1 MNSIS
6 WFTGASAAR
15 AIVALAIGLA
25 SASVAVAR
33 MTVPGTIPPGG
44 SGIVVSGGGGGLS
57 AEPDDP
63 FGKPVRPDGPILDE
77 RTATSIRFHWW
88 DLSSYEAGYEVYR
101 APAYGGPW
109 TRLAAWGP
117 YNGGAV
123 PMSYT
128 DPSVSRDTI
137 YYYKVRVYNQHGES
151 SAIQA
156 FSTPDGRGVSRLQLR
171 VRTANV
177 ADADTDDDVNV
188 SVKDYEPDGTWLDY
202 GRDDF
207 ERGDEFAYELLSPD
221 VTDLSDIHQIH
232 LLKPGTDGWCIA
244 NLALLVDGI
253 AVYEQH
259 FGETAATCRWLDDA
273 SGHQNHLTVGRA
285 TLRAHPLW
293 QAYAKPAATPLLSAA
308 ELADRIEAA
317 VGHAIHDD
325 VYVDKFPLYQGD
337 VDVSW
342 TGAALD
348 GERHVKLS
356 KSQTPD
362 AVHAEFELDVDTP
375 GPGGL
380 TGELSFDLRFT
391 GVCRTATEPAKILM
405 KLENARATA
414 DFDWT
419 VEAITLWLAN
429 LLEGGIADTIAGSL
443 PDFARTIVLDQP
455 VGGRTVKCVTILVN
469 ADGGVAFFPE
479 YEPAPTNGGTTAGSG
494 TVAGTGSTGTGTVG
508 TGIRGGGGGSAIR
521 K

>member
-1 MNSIS
+1 MNPRR
-6 WFTGASAAR
+6 WFNKAGAIR
-15 AIVALAIGLA
+15 AMIALALGLA
-25 SASVAVAR
+25 SASAAVAR

-44 SGIVVSGGGGGLS
+44 GAIIIGGGGGGLS
-57 AEPDDP
+57 TEPDDP

-88 DLSSYEAGYEVYR
+88 DLSSYESGYEVYR

-109 TRLAAWGP
+109 TKLAAWGP

-128 DPSVSRDTI
+128 DSSVGRDTL
-137 YYYKVRVYNQHGES
+137 YYYKVRVYNRYGES

-156 FSTPDGRGVSRLQLR
+156 FSTVDGRGVSRLQLR

-177 ADADTDDDVNV
+177 ADADTDDGVNV

-207 ERGDEFAYELLSPD
+207 ERGDEFSYELLSPD

-244 NLALLVDGI
+244 NLALLVDGVT
-253 AVYEQH
+253 VYEQH

-273 SGHQNHLTVGRA
+273 SGHQNYLTIGRA
-285 TLRAHPLW
+285 TLRAHPAW
-293 QAYAKPAATPLLSAA
+293 QAYAKPAATSLLSAA
-308 ELADRIEAA
+308 ELADRIEA
-317 VGHAIHDD
+317 GIGDAIHED

-337 VDVSW
+337 IDVSW
-342 TGAALD
+342 IDTALD

-356 KSQTPD
+356 KSQTPS
-362 AVHAEFELDVDTP
+362 AVRVEFGLDVDTP

-380 TGELSFDLRFT
+380 TGSLSFDLRFT

-419 VEAITLWLAN
+419 TEAMTLWLVN

-443 PDFARTIVLDQP
+443 PDFSRTIALDQP
-455 VGGRTVKCVTILVN
+455 ADGRIVKCVTPLVN
-469 ADGGVAFFPE
+469 GDGSVAFFPE
-479 YEPAPTNGGTTAGSG
+479 FESAPTSGGTTVGSG
-494 TVAGTGSTGTGTVG
+494 TIGGTGSKGTGTVG
-508 TGIRGGGGGSAIR
+508 SGIRGSGGSTAIR
-521 K
+521 